1 MEIVDAQLILTALHR
16 DLPQANGN
24 LVAVERQLRSVRD
37 GAGQIVAARINTSSM
52 QDLQGLANA
61 AMEDC
66 DRVRA
71 RLTAIHAIIGRQLPG
86 STTR

>member
-1 MEIVDAQLILTALHR
+1 MEIADAQLILAALHR

-24 LVAVERQLRSVRD
+24 LNGVENQLRSVRD
-37 GAGQIVAARINTSSM
+37 GAGQIVAGRIMTSSM
-52 QDLQGLANA
+52 TDLQGLANA
-61 AMEDC
+61 ALEDC